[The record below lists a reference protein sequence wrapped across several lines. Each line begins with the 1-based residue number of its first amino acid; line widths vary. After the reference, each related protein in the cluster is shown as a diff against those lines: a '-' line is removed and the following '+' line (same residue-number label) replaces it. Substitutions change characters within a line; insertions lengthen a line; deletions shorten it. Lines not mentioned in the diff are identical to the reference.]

1 MDLKIFSE
9 DKPSKFEFIN
19 NIVIK
24 LRQANYLFLAGL
36 IRFWPRGLTFLAQ
49 LLISI
54 STFPRAIKN
63 YYLGK
68 FLFNINCFSKL
79 A

>member
-19 NIVIK
+19 NIVFK
-24 LRQANYLFLAGL
+24 LRHANYLFLSGL
-36 IRFWPRGLTFLAQ
+36 IRFWPRGLTFLAL

-54 STFPRAIKN
+54 SIFTPSHQKLLF
-63 YYLGK
+63 GK
-68 FLFNINCFSKL
+68 SSF
-79 A
+79 